1 MIFGQSAESVI
12 LSKAAQDDTVAK
24 SVSLGKAARDVTG
37 SLIGTSCYGGRAI
50 RAGGRP
56 RPTLEAARDGVEVRI
71 DEPRPPHVQQ
81 RGCPKADLQVFFR
94 TAPFQFSLWSTLIL
108 RIPLLRR
115 PPDEVL
121 T

>member
-71 DEPRPPHVQQ
+71 DEPRPPHNKGATLKPTYKSSLGQ
-81 RGCPKADLQVFFR
+81 PL
-94 TAPFQFSLWSTLIL
+94 FSLVFGLH
-108 RIPLLRR
+108 
-115 PPDEVL
+115 
-121 T
+121 